1 MQMISAFLL
10 SAQGVKESSHSSH
23 SQSEKSNLWCDLQLK
38 TRDKG
43 AAALLKLIVC
53 LGEKVAPHL
62 SLFISINS
70 ELAPQFGL
78 KFQRVHPSCLR
89 QEWFEGILEQI
100 WSDYSEIS
108 IITLWN
114 SYIFILLCFPRP
126 WLTVLAAGSRGT
138 SNAVKLPEW
147 IGTRWSVSQDSGGVV
162 CVLWPWQTQGCLRGA
177 VFGWG
182 TPEADPK

>member
-10 SAQGVKESSHSSH
+10 STQGVKESSHCSH

-38 TRDKG
+38 THDKG

-53 LGEKVAPHL
+53 QGEKVAPHL

-70 ELAPQFGL
+70 ELVPQFGL
-78 KFQRVHPSCLR
+78 KFQCVHPSCLW

-108 IITLWN
+108 IITPWN
-114 SYIFILLCFPRP
+114 SYIFILLCFPTS
-126 WLTVLAAGSRGT
+126 WLIVQAAESRGT
-138 SNAVKLPEW
+138 SNSVKLNEW
-147 IGTRWSVSQDSGGVV
+147 IRTR
-162 CVLWPWQTQGCLRGA
+162 
-177 VFGWG
+177 
-182 TPEADPK
+182 